1 MRTQTTMIKEITNFR
16 NFREKLRYYL
26 DQTISG
32 NAIAIKSKERE
43 VVLISME
50 EYRNLTMDETEYLL
64 SSEANKKHLEES
76 REQAMSGELT
86 AINTEDL
93 WK

>member
-1 MRTQTTMIKEITNFR
+1 MIQEITNFR

-26 DQTISG
+26 DQTVSG

-50 EYRNLTMDETEYLL
+50 EYRNLTMDETDYLL
-64 SSEANKKHLEES
+64 SSEANKKHLMES
-76 REQAMSGELT
+76 MQEARDGKGR
-86 AINTEDL
+86 AIKTDNL

>member
-1 MRTQTTMIKEITNFR
+1 MIQEIVNFR

-26 DQTISG
+26 DLTVAG
-32 NAIAIKSKERE
+32 KAIAIKSKERE
-43 VVLISME
+43 VVLMSME

-76 REQAMSGELT
+76 IEEIKQGKGKS
-86 AINTEDL
+86 IKIEDL

>member
-1 MRTQTTMIKEITNFR
+1 MIQEITNFR

-26 DQTISG
+26 DQTVSG
-32 NAIAIKSKERE
+32 KAIAIKSKERE

-50 EYRNLTMDETEYLL
+50 EYRNLTMDDTEYLL
-64 SSEANKKHLEES
+64 STEANKEHLMES
-76 REQAMSGELT
+76 RQEAKEGKLNR
-86 AINTEDL
+86 IKTEVL